1 MVFPRASLPEFD
13 DGVVPPHGLVAVR
26 SYPPLVT
33 SLVTELAWLTSFYT
47 LRDSALAHHNSE
59 QIRPPSTTI
68 VDPVM

>member
-33 SLVTELAWLTSFYT
+33 SLVTELAWCAGFHS
-47 LRDSALAHHNSE
+47 
-59 QIRPPSTTI
+59 
-68 VDPVM
+68 